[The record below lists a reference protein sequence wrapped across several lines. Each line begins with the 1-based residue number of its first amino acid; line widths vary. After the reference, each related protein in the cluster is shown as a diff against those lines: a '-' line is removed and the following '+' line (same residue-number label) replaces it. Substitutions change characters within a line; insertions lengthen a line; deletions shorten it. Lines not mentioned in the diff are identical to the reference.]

1 MFPPQQTRVL
11 KLLTYLLYKYDGA
24 FCKSCYSF
32 RKGITAKKAMQDI
45 MGLKNKNSCWVMKLD
60 IHNYFNSMPSK
71 KLVEEFERVIT
82 DDPRLLDFLT
92 QFFTADVSLS
102 DGHRITEDRGAMAGM
117 PLSAFCANLYL
128 TDLDRLFEKMGVPY
142 FRYSDDILI
151 FAPSRSLAMQY
162 YQIIKQHI
170 ENKGLTLNLS
180 QASIDKMK
188 AKIKRK
194 AAAIYRRKCRQGTAD
209 DKAAKNLIR
218 TFDRKFFAP
227 ADEKDF
233 TWSRWFFPVITTH
246 KGLEEIDRYLVK
258 YIRYTYTGRHYKG
271 NYKISYEHL
280 KSLGLRSLVNEYY
293 KYRNDIKTEKG

>member
-1 MFPPQQTRVL
+1 MVRVARKRAVEEYVNRKIQAAADKKKGL
-11 KLLTYLLYKYDGA
+11 NENLEA
-24 FCKSCYSF
+24 F
-32 RKGITAKKAMQDI
+32 KGIDVEKAMQDI

-71 KLVEEFERVIT
+71 KLVKEFERVIT

-92 QFFTADVSLS
+92 HFFTADVSLS

-170 ENKGLTLNLS
+170 ENNGK
-180 QASIDKMK
+180 KP
-188 AKIKRK
+188 
-194 AAAIYRRKCRQGTAD
+194 Y
-209 DKAAKNLIR
+209 
-218 TFDRKFFAP
+218 
-227 ADEKDF
+227 KD
-233 TWSRWFFPVITTH
+233 I
-246 KGLEEIDRYLVK
+246 
-258 YIRYTYTGRHYKG
+258 
-271 NYKISYEHL
+271 
-280 KSLGLRSLVNEYY
+280 
-293 KYRNDIKTEKG
+293 